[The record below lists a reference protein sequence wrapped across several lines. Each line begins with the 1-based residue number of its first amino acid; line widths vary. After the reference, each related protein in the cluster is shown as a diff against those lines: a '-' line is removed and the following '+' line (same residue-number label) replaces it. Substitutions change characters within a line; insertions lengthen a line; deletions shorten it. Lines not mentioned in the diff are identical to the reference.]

1 MGVHVYAVRDET
13 VQQTQYLQYELQSSP
28 GTGLLDSHV
37 MKLGTLRINK
47 TAI

>member
-1 MGVHVYAVRDET
+1 MGVHVYTMRDET
-13 VQQTQYLQYELQSSP
+13 VQQTRYLQYELQSSA
-28 GTGLLDSHV
+28 GTGLHYSHA

>member
-1 MGVHVYAVRDET
+1 MGVHVYAMRDET
-13 VQQTQYLQYELQSSP
+13 VQQTRDLQYELQSSA
-28 GTGLLDSHV
+28 GTGLRYSHA